1 MGSNVY
7 LNGVFMGTH
16 DNPKELVEML
26 RDKRRSGELPFDV
39 SITYVEENNEVQI
52 YTDAGRI
59 LRPVVVAKNLHMYDK
74 AVDELKAGEVEFNHL
89 IEKGLIEYVDAEE
102 EENICVAIDEKE
114 YLSNPNKY
122 THIEVTPALI
132 TGISAGYCPY
142 TEYNSSPRIT
152 MASAMAKQ
160 SLGIYLAS
168 YPARLDSIA
177 HVLIYPQKPIVK
189 TDVSDLLHLEKRP
202 AGQNFVVAVMCYK
215 GYNMEDALILNKSS
229 VDRGLGRSIFY
240 RVYETEERTYP
251 GGQKDSFEVPQE
263 DVEGYQSEE
272 KYDHLDEDGIIF
284 PETEVSGGD
293 VLIGKTSPPR
303 FLEEISIFGR
313 VEQKRRESSTIMRYM
328 EEGTVDAVI
337 LTESIEKNRMV
348 KVRTRSLKVPELGDK
363 FASRYGQ
370 KGVVGMLVS
379 EEDMPFTSEGIV
391 PDLIINPHA
400 IPSRMTVGH
409 VIEMIGGKV
418 GCMNGRSING
428 TAFENE
434 EEKDLRK
441 ELEECG
447 FKSNGKEV
455 LYDGISGE
463 RIEAEIFIGVIYY
476 QKLHHLVSNKIHC
489 RSRGPVQLLTKQ
501 PTEGRAKEG
510 GLRFGEMERDC
521 LVGHGAAMMLKDRL
535 LDESDKVTVPV
546 CSKCGMIAIKDF
558 NKNKTYCKLCGDSSI
573 YEVEMAYAFKLF
585 MNEIQGLCIMP
596 KLRLEEKV

>member
-1 MGSNVY
+1 MESNVY
-7 LNGVFMGTH
+7 LNGVFMGKH
-16 DNPKELVEML
+16 KDPQELVEML
-26 RDKRRSGELPFDV
+26 RDKRRSAELPFDV

-52 YTDAGRI
+52 YTDAGRV
-59 LRPVVVAKNLHMYDK
+59 LRPLIVSKNLSMKDK
-74 AVDELKAGEVEFNHL
+74 AVDKLRKKDVEFKYL
-89 IEKGLIEYVDAEE
+89 IDNGIIEYLDAGE
-102 EENICVAIDEKE
+102 EENSYVAITEQE
-114 YLSNPNKY
+114 YLESPKY

-152 MASAMAKQ
+152 MSSAMAKQ
-160 SLGIYLAS
+160 SLGVYSAS

-177 HVLIYPQKPIVK
+177 NILVYPQKPLVK
-189 TDVSDLLHLEKRP
+189 TDVSDSMHLDRRP
-202 AGQNFVVAVMCYK
+202 AGQNMVVAVMSYR

-229 VDRGLGRSIFY
+229 VDRGLGRSVFY

-251 GGQKDSFEVPQE
+251 GGQRDLFEIPQE
-263 DVEGYQSEE
+263 DIEGYQSKD
-272 KYDHLDEDGIIF
+272 KYNNLDEDGIVF
-284 PETEVSGGD
+284 PETYVYGGS
-293 VLIGKTSPPR
+293 VLVGKTAPPR

-313 VEQKRRESSTIMRYM
+313 VEQKRREASTVMRYM
-328 EEGTVDAVI
+328 EEGNVDTVV

-348 KVRTRSLKVPELGDK
+348 KVRTRSLRIPELGDK

-370 KGVVGMLVS
+370 KGVIGMLVN

-418 GCMNGRSING
+418 SCMNGRYVNG
-428 TAFENE
+428 TAFES
-434 EEKDLRK
+434 EKEADLRK
-441 ELEECG
+441 ELEACG

-455 LYDGISGE
+455 FYDGITGKQ
-463 RIEAEIFIGVIYY
+463 IEAEIFVGVIYY
-476 QKLHHLVSNKIHC
+476 QRLQHLVANKIHC

-521 LVGHGAAMMLKDRL
+521 LVGHGAVMMLKDRL

-558 NKNKTYCKLCGDSSI
+558 DKNRIYCKLCADSPI
-573 YEVEMAYAFKLF
+573 YEVEIAYAFKLL
-585 MNEIQGLCIMP
+585 MNEIQGLCVMP
-596 KLRLEEKV
+596 KLRLEEKI